1 MQSKNAN
8 EISWDPESG
17 ILTQSGIRY
26 VLMRPDVVMGAAE
39 HLPNPGQYLAAISES
54 AFENARDSFLRYR
67 QSGALNGGDPIDHAC
82 GMAGK
87 LGWGLWK
94 VSENEPEGYTVSVYN
109 SPFAIPANGGSEPR
123 CGWITGVLRAVCF
136 ASHGKASQVHEASCA
151 AQGHEHCTFK
161 IRFED

>member
-1 MQSKNAN
+1 MQSKQSD

-17 ILTQSGIRY
+17 TLTQSGIRY

-39 HLPNPGQYLAAISES
+39 HLPNPEQFVAAIGES

-87 LGWGLWK
+87 LGWGLWE
-94 VSENEPEGYTVSVYN
+94 VRERRADGYTVSVFN
-109 SPFAIPANGGSEPR
+109 SPFAIPAQNNPVPM
-123 CGWITGVLRAVCF
+123 CGWITGVLRAVCLANHRK
-136 ASHGKASQVHEASCA
+136 ASHVRETCCA
-151 AQGHEHCTFK
+151 AQGHAHCTFE
-161 IRFED
+161 ILFED